1 MIPMIEEEGQ
11 VVKVENDGVVWVE
24 TLRQSSCGACAVRQ
38 GCGTSALASV
48 LGQRQAPVRVI
59 NSIGAVAGDRV
70 VIGISES
77 GLLRGSLAVYAVP
90 LAGLFIGA
98 LTGHYLGDG
107 GTDRVV
113 DLWDLLGAAAGFTAG
128 LAWLRRFSHATGRDG
143 RYQPVILRRQTPV
156 RPSGHEIA

>member
-1 MIPMIEEEGQ
+1 MIEENGQ
-11 VVKVENDGVVWVE
+11 VVKVEDDGMVWVE
-24 TLRQSSCGACAVRQ
+24 TRRPSACGACADRQ
-38 GCGTSALASV
+38 GCGTSVLASV

-70 VIGISES
+70 VIGVPES

-98 LTGHYLGDG
+98 LSGHYLGDG
-107 GTDRVV
+107 GTHRYT

-128 LAWLRRFSHATGRDG
+128 LVWLQRFSRATGRDE
-143 RYQPVILRRQTPV
+143 RYQPVILRHQIPV
-156 RPSGHEIA
+156 RTSDQVTL